1 LEEIMKKT
9 PKKTSSTLQVFET
22 GPEDVYPIEIVA
34 HLTHTPRHLIAVYCR
49 HGLIAPVAPPERG
62 GWWFDEEAIFEL
74 RRLNFLRAEYG
85 LEPSALR
92 VLVNMHRELDRLRAE
107 VRFLRGR

>member
-1 LEEIMKKT
+1 MKKT
-9 PKKTSSTLQVFET
+9 PPRTSSALQVFEPA
-22 GPEDVYPIEIVA
+22 PEEVYPIEIVA
-34 HLTHTPRHLIAVYCR
+34 HLTHTPRHMIAVYCR

-62 GWWFDEEAIFEL
+62 GCWFDDAEFYEL
-74 RRLNFLRAEYG
+74 RRLNFLRAEFG

-92 VLVNMHRELDRLRAE
+92 LLVEMRRELDRLREE

>member
-1 LEEIMKKT
+1 MKKT
-9 PKKTSSTLQVFET
+9 PKKTSSTLQVFE
-22 GPEDVYPIEIVA
+22 PAPDHVYPIELVA

-49 HGLIAPVAPPERG
+49 HGLIVPAAPPESA
-62 GWWFDEEAIFEL
+62 GWLFDEAAIFEL

-92 VLVNMHRELDRLRAE
+92 LMVDMHRELDQLRAE